1 VKEKIP
7 NDAVRIATW
16 VVLAALI
23 ASVAWYYRATR
34 EGVEQQGVAQVH
46 SQWMMGLNLLL
57 ADAQA
62 YSKNDP
68 SIVPLI
74 NSVVTTNPAP
84 AQPGATPR

>member
-1 VKEKIP
+1 
-7 NDAVRIATW
+7 
-16 VVLAALI
+16 VVVAALL
-23 ASVAWYYRATR
+23 AVVAWYYRSTR

-46 SQWMMGLNLLL
+46 SQWLTGLNLLL

-68 SIVPLI
+68 SIIPLI
-74 NSVVTTNPAP
+74 NSVVTTNPTP